1 MADAGKQD
9 VSWDGIMFMPSQQWK
24 DGVGSAMLE
33 YVQGTGKWD
42 AVKTAYVD
50 GWASEYESTH

>member
-1 MADAGKQD
+1 
-9 VSWDGIMFMPSQQWK
+9 MFMPSQQWK

>member
-1 MADAGKQD
+1 
-9 VSWDGIMFMPSQQWK
+9 MFMPSQQWK

-42 AVKTAYVD
+42 TVKTAYVD